1 MKIGITCY
9 PTYGGS
15 GVVATELAQLL
26 ASRGHTVHLIS
37 SALPTRLLELG
48 ERIFFHEVE
57 AMRYPLFEYVPYDLA
72 LATKMLEVARLTDLD
87 VLHVHYAIP
96 HSISG
101 YLAREMLRPRWLPV
115 ITTLH
120 GTDITLV
127 GRDHSYL
134 SITQFG
140 IRKSDGVTAVSEFLR
155 EATLREFC
163 AECDIRVI
171 PNFVDLKRMQRRFSP
186 EIHRRFA
193 PSGEKVLIHVSNFRP
208 VKRVDDVIRV
218 FARVRKEIPAVLV
231 MVGDGVEQSNAQY
244 LVEELG
250 LTDAVFFVG
259 MVETVENYLSVAD
272 LMLLPSTTESF
283 GLAALEAMAC
293 GVPVVATD
301 VGGLPE
307 LISEGET
314 GHLYPVGDVEAMIGG
329 ALDILAAENLE
340 EFRSNAQQRAAD
352 HYSAEQIA
360 PLYEAF
366 YEEIIDRGPS

>member
-301 VGGLPE
+301 VGGFPE